1 MPIFEYKCNDCGTV
15 SSILVK
21 SGSGRG
27 VKCPKCGS
35 KSMAKQISSFSAV
48 VKDSSGSDG
57 SCQSCCQLGQC
68 PNMNM

>member
-1 MPIFEYKCNDCGTV
+1 MPIFEYKCGDCGVV

-35 KSMAKQISSFSAV
+35 KSMTKQISSFSAV
-48 VKDSSGSDG
+48 VKESDSGS
-57 SCQSCCQLGQC
+57 SCQSCCELGRC
-68 PNMNM
+68 PNKNM